1 MKNRIL
7 FFFGIVMLAIS
18 LTSSLNATER
28 VVVAEE
34 VTATWCTYCPG
45 AQTGIHE
52 LKHRTYDSL
61 AVIVYHSSSSDPFYT
76 SESAQRMSYYGI
88 SGYPTMKIDGILTVV
103 GGEHSGNMYPSYR
116 PLFKTRSLVNSPL
129 DIELTLNYT
138 PDRGTGT
145 VYANIKNTGSSN
157 VTGTL
162 QFVLTETDIPYNW
175 QGQTILY
182 DVVRD
187 MLPNANGESVSIA
200 PGDSLLKNRDFTVQS
215 SWVEENCNIVVF
227 VQAASKE
234 IYQGAQI
241 AVVPETELTYYGLT
255 ATETAGNA
263 NGIPEPGES
272 FDLDISLKNVGS
284 EQATGI
290 SGTLSTSDPYIT
302 VSAGSSAFPDV
313 AIGDVSSSSTPFSI
327 DIAAGCPDP
336 HQVDFIL
343 DVTANGFSSSDT
355 FPFIVTT
362 TPGLSDDMESGQGG
376 WSHSGLNDEWHMT
389 THKSNSPTHSW
400 YCGIEN
406 SWQYGNEIDAS
417 LISPYFVVA
426 PGTYLNYYN
435 YYTME
440 TNYDYGYVDIDN
452 GSGWWMTLDDVN
464 GSHSYWSEETHS
476 LSAYAGQT
484 VRARFRFISDA
495 NTVAE
500 GWYVDDASFGVPA
513 AIYEENN
520 KTETSIS
527 LKAKP
532 ISNNFNISLSLPRT
546 SDVQLSIYNSAGRIF
561 TTLYS
566 GILGKG
572 NHKFNWNRNDKN
584 TKLVSSGVYFVKLST
599 RNTSITKKII
609 LIR

>member
-313 AIGDVSSSSTPFSI
+313 AIGDMSSSSTPFSI

-336 HQVDFIL
+336 HQVDFVL
-343 DVTANGFSSSDT
+343 DV
-355 FPFIVTT
+355 
-362 TPGLSDDMESGQGG
+362 
-376 WSHSGLNDEWHMT
+376 
-389 THKSNSPTHSW
+389 
-400 YCGIEN
+400 
-406 SWQYGNEIDAS
+406 
-417 LISPYFVVA
+417 
-426 PGTYLNYYN
+426 
-435 YYTME
+435 
-440 TNYDYGYVDIDN
+440 
-452 GSGWWMTLDDVN
+452 
-464 GSHSYWSEETHS
+464 
-476 LSAYAGQT
+476 
-484 VRARFRFISDA
+484 
-495 NTVAE
+495 
-500 GWYVDDASFGVPA
+500 SFGVPA